1 MWMLVPVDY
10 VAIFYDKHSTWKY
23 GVTTLTFT
31 MANQYFFLMVLVLS
45 FVMSHCIMGFITVRS
60 QCTTNDVISK
70 LMRTTEWKHVY
81 GRYKVEWIIKALI
94 RQGRLLAAKHCVVVF
109 IMNTDAVATEV
120 SNAGGSATALAEG
133 ERHCPRHT
141 WGPRRCYTC
150 DMLVRIDGVFSHL
163 SLKRYRYPSYMCKYS
178 IL

>member
-45 FVMSHCIMGFITVRS
+45 FVMSHYIMGFITVRS

-70 LMRTTEWKHVY
+70 LMRTAEWKHVY

-120 SNAGGSATALAEG
+120 SKCWWERYCVSGGGTALPA
-133 ERHCPRHT
+133 P
-141 WGPRRCYTC
+141 
-150 DMLVRIDGVFSHL
+150 HL
-163 SLKRYRYPSYMCKYS
+163 RATQVLHVWYAGTDRWSIFAFITQTISLSFQYV
-178 IL
+178 